1 MISAIYV
8 LYLSEDQDA
17 DEFHQIE
24 LLLNRRF
31 QENIP
36 CNQIIIQ
43 NFHDLLTNLQPYEQV
58 PILYHD
64 QLSYVYIRCDN
75 GVILLAV
82 ISKNVNVMSV
92 ITFLNQLHVI
102 LIHYLCNSKLNN
114 DTHKPLNKDIIIDN
128 ITLIME
134 VLDEC
139 LDYGLLQVTDYKL
152 LEEYIK
158 VMPNMPKVDTTNGYY
173 ESSESDDSDHDEV
186 NNDKSKR
193 KTRSKKK
200 NNKKNKKE
208 EIKSTH
214 NQAVRTDVIEKHADV
229 INSSILRTYSSA
241 INWRPKGIFYAKN
254 EIFIDIIE
262 DCEFVYD
269 LGTGVIKRN
278 EIFGTCVVKSYL
290 SGMPICRIGF
300 NEKYMTRI
308 EDDYEEGDEDQV
320 EKKSSESTPVPDNLL
335 KLEDTGIKDDDEEE
349 EREGEDEEEEEEEVT
364 ESMQV
369 SSGDVTATASIL
381 QRRPKHKIP
390 IRNIQFH
397 QCIELSK
404 IYKEN
409 LVTFIPPDD
418 KFILMTYNVEQQ
430 KQKRKMPLVM
440 VKPTFKVLS
449 ESGKLQ
455 VMCILNTN
463 FHRRRHCKNLVIRI
477 PINPHYFELDPND
490 TDLKYK
496 TELGEVTF
504 KIDSYELIWKID
516 SIDGKKIVRMMTEL
530 ALVNSQSVDQ
540 EKVRDYVVRK
550 ITKPIIT
557 ATADELQGDI
567 DTGKEEL
574 DEFYGVN
581 GKSSSSVKR
590 ITSKIKGGYFNDD
603 IRVHFKLPMLTYSG
617 LKLSYLSVEEEQMK
631 YPCFPWVRY
640 LTKSIDH
647 YESDVTIENQKFS
660 GKCCDYRFKLAMNCF
675 TFA

>member
-8 LYLSEDQDA
+8 LYLSEEQHA
-17 DEFHQIE
+17 DDFHQVQ
-24 LLLNRRF
+24 LLVNRRF
-31 QENIP
+31 NESIP
-36 CNQIIIQ
+36 CDQIIVQ
-43 NFHDLLTNLQPYEQV
+43 NFHNLLTTLQPYEQV
-58 PILYHD
+58 PILHHG
-64 QLSYVYIRCDN
+64 QLSYVYIRCAN
-75 GVILLAV
+75 GIILLAV
-82 ISKNVNVMSV
+82 INKNVNVMLV

-114 DTHKPLNKDIIIDN
+114 DIHKPLNRDIIIDN
-128 ITLIME
+128 VTLIME

-158 VMPNMPKVDTTNGYY
+158 VMPNMPKIDTTNGYFD
-173 ESSESDDSDHDEV
+173 SSESEESDHDDE
-186 NNDKSKR
+186 NIDQKK
-193 KTRSKKK
+193 KKKAKSKKK
-200 NNKKNKKE
+200 GIKKKKE

-214 NQAVRTDVIEKHADV
+214 NQAVKTDVMERQPDV
-229 INSSILRTYSSA
+229 INSSILRTYSLA

-278 EIFGTCVVKSYL
+278 EIYGTCVVKSYL

-308 EDDYEEGDEDQV
+308 ESDYEEEV
-320 EKKSSESTPVPDNLL
+320 ESRESTPIPENQL
-335 KLEDTGIKDDDEEE
+335 KLDDSEII
-349 EREGEDEEEEEEEVT
+349 EDEEDAELVSQISEE
-364 ESMQV
+364 SSV
-369 SSGDVTATASIL
+369 SSIST
-381 QRRPKHKIP
+381 QKKPKHKIP
-390 IRNIQFH
+390 LRNIQFH

-430 KQKRKMPLVM
+430 KQKRKMPLIT
-440 VKPTFKVLS
+440 VKPTYRVVA
-449 ESGKLQ
+449 ETGKLQ
-455 VMCILNTN
+455 VMCTLNTN
-463 FHRRRHCKNLVIRI
+463 FHRRRHGKSVVIRI

-496 TELGEVTF
+496 TELGEVSF
-504 KIDSYELIWKID
+504 KIDSYELVWKID
-516 SIDGKKIVRMMTEL
+516 SIDGKKMVRMMTEL
-530 ALVNSQSVDQ
+530 TLVNSQNVN
-540 EKVRDYVVRK
+540 EETVRNYISRR
-550 ITKPIIT
+550 IMKPLEADT
-557 ATADELQGDI
+557 AEDDKI
-567 DTGKEEL
+567 DTGREEL

-581 GKSSSSVKR
+581 GKSSSLVKR
-590 ITSKIKGGYFNDD
+590 ITSKIKDGFFNDD
-603 IRVHFKLPMLTYSG
+603 VLVHFKLPMVTYSG

-647 YESDVTIENQKFS
+647 YEADVTIENQKFS
-660 GKCCDYRFKLAMNCF
+660 GVRCDYRFKIAMNCF

>member
-8 LYLSEDQDA
+8 LYLAEDQEP
-17 DEFHQIE
+17 DEFQQIQ

-31 QENIP
+31 NENIP
-36 CNQIIIQ
+36 CDQIIVQ
-43 NFHDLLTNLQPYEQV
+43 NFHNLLTNLQPYEQV
-58 PILYHD
+58 PILYHN

-75 GVILLAV
+75 GIILLAV
-82 ISKNVNVMSV
+82 INKNVNVMLV
-92 ITFLNQLHVI
+92 ITFLNQFHII
-102 LIHYLCNSKLNN
+102 LIHYLCNTKLKN
-114 DTHKPLNKDIIIDN
+114 DIHKPLNKDIIIDN

-158 VMPNMPKVDTTNGYY
+158 VMPNMPKIDTTEGYL
-173 ESSESDDSDHDEV
+173 ESYDSEESDEDEYIL
-186 NNDKSKR
+186 NKAKK
-193 KTRSKKK
+193 KTKSKKK
-200 NNKKNKKE
+200 KSKKTSKNQ

-214 NQAVRTDVIEKHADV
+214 NQAIRTDVIEKQADV
-229 INSSILRTYSSA
+229 INSSILRTYSLA

-262 DCEFVYD
+262 DCEFIYD
-269 LGTGVIKRN
+269 LANDVIKRN
-278 EIFGTCVVKSYL
+278 EIYGTCVVKSYL
-290 SGMPICRIGF
+290 SGMPVCRIGF

-308 EDDYEEGDEDQV
+308 EDDDFDNETLETES
-320 EKKSSESTPVPDNLL
+320 KESTPIPENQL
-335 KLEDTGIKDDDEEE
+335 KLGDNGIMD
-349 EREGEDEEEEEEEVT
+349 EDEESELVNDDVI
-364 ESMQV
+364 QDV
-369 SSGDVTATASIL
+369 SSVASTL
-381 QRRPKHKIP
+381 PKKPKHKIP

-430 KQKRKMPLVM
+430 KQKRKMPLIM
-440 VKPTFKVLS
+440 VKPSYKVLT

-455 VMCILNTN
+455 VMCTVNTN
-463 FHRRRHCKNLVIRI
+463 FHRRRHCKSVIIRI

-496 TELGEVTF
+496 TELGEVSF

-516 SIDGKKIVRMMTEL
+516 SIDGKKMVRMMTEL
-530 ALVNSQSVDQ
+530 TLLNSQKIDQ
-540 EKVRDYVVRK
+540 DTIKNYIMRRIINQPDSANNSELE
-550 ITKPIIT
+550 TK
-557 ATADELQGDI
+557 I
-567 DTGKEEL
+567 DTGREEL

-581 GKSSSSVKR
+581 GKSSSLVKR
-590 ITSKIKGGYFNDD
+590 ITTKIKDGYFNDD
-603 IRVHFKLPMLTYSG
+603 IKVQFKLPMFTYSG

-647 YESDVTIENQKFS
+647 YDSNIAIENQKFNGRS
-660 GKCCDYRFKLAMNCF
+660 CDYRFKIAMNCF